1 MGTKRAISIIGTGDF
16 GCALAKRLIQNG
28 YQVTIG
34 SRSPL
39 NRNLQKRD
47 EILKAAHLVSVR
59 DCIIASNMVIVAI
72 PYKYAD
78 SLKIHEDFLQGKL
91 LVDVSNPSKRSEEKS
106 NAEKLADLLPKSIV
120 IKCFNTVSAYS
131 MGDDTSNEH
140 RQVYVASDDL
150 SALEAV
156 AQMSR
161 DIGFAVHN
169 AGRLHMARDLESE
182 PLYLFRGWGWPTLF
196 TIGLFL
202 MELLYLFVVMYIAVD
217 RYDTSQIP
225 TYVLYKATGAVSVN
239 LLAFCYLPGVLAAF
253 AQIYYGSKHTRF
265 QPWLDSWLQGRK
277 QLGIYSLLFGF
288 MHMITVMSCMN
299 GSYFDYLFKQQYV
312 IVEVNATE
320 DTKIPV
326 DTKMNLHGEGCIA
339 TGLIALCS
347 MGIIGLTSV
356 PAIGSLMNWREWRF
370 IQSQFGFVC
379 FMLTVGH
386 CMVHGVAR
394 WMIQRDLL
402 LRNSFMSLI
411 LPWLTLF
418 LKIIYFVP
426 CVHMYVWKI
435 RGGYE
440 REVKYDSEK
449 GDAESYTNKALD
461 DDSGLSTQSGS
472 DEGSEKSEES
482 ISKKASDASDTFT
495 EFREEHETSFGG
507 NDTNL

>member
-1 MGTKRAISIIGTGDF
+1 
-16 GCALAKRLIQNG
+16 
-28 YQVTIG
+28 
-34 SRSPL
+34 
-39 NRNLQKRD
+39 
-47 EILKAAHLVSVR
+47 
-59 DCIIASNMVIVAI
+59 MVIVAI

-196 TIGLFL
+196 TVGLFL

-312 IVEVNATE
+312 IVKINATE

-379 FMLTVGH
+379 FLLTVGH

-394 WMIQRDLL
+394 WIIQRNELI

-426 CVHMYVWKI
+426 CVHVYVWKI

-440 REVKYDSEK
+440 RGVKYDSEK

-472 DEGSEKSEES
+472 NEGSEESEES
-482 ISKKASDASDTFT
+482 ISTKASEDSDTFT
-495 EFREEHETSFGG
+495 ELREEHETSFGG
-507 NDTNL
+507 DDAKL

>member
-1 MGTKRAISIIGTGDF
+1 MDTKRAISIIGTGDF

-72 PYKYAD
+72 PFKYAD
-78 SLKIHEDFLQGKL
+78 SLKIHEDFLQGKF
-91 LVDVSNPSKRSEEKS
+91 LVDVSNPSKISEEKS

-253 AQIYYGSKHTRF
+253 SSG
-265 QPWLDSWLQGRK
+265 
-277 QLGIYSLLFGF
+277 
-288 MHMITVMSCMN
+288 
-299 GSYFDYLFKQQYV
+299 
-312 IVEVNATE
+312 
-320 DTKIPV
+320 
-326 DTKMNLHGEGCIA
+326 
-339 TGLIALCS
+339 IAL
-347 MGIIGLTSV
+347 
-356 PAIGSLMNWREWRF
+356 
-370 IQSQFGFVC
+370 
-379 FMLTVGH
+379 
-386 CMVHGVAR
+386 
-394 WMIQRDLL
+394 
-402 LRNSFMSLI
+402 
-411 LPWLTLF
+411 
-418 LKIIYFVP
+418 
-426 CVHMYVWKI
+426 
-435 RGGYE
+435 
-440 REVKYDSEK
+440 
-449 GDAESYTNKALD
+449 
-461 DDSGLSTQSGS
+461 
-472 DEGSEKSEES
+472 
-482 ISKKASDASDTFT
+482 
-495 EFREEHETSFGG
+495 
-507 NDTNL
+507 